1 MKTEKI
7 NRMVGVAILMA
18 IVAVVQLLG
27 SSFTIGTFSFS
38 LVLIPIVVGA
48 AMYGPGAG
56 AILGGVFGLIV
67 TIGCINGTDM
77 GGAMVFAANP
87 FLCILVCMGKGIAA
101 GAAAGWVF
109 HLLERVNRYLAVVL
123 AAIVCPLTNTGVFCI
138 GMVLFFKDVLTA
150 WAGDTE
156 LAYYIIMGLVGVN
169 FLLETVLNVLL
180 TPVILA
186 ILRAIKK
193 NK

>member
-7 NRMVGVAILMA
+7 RRMVGVAILMG

-27 SSFTIGTFSFS
+27 SSLTVGTFSFS
-38 LVLIPIVVGA
+38 LVLIPIVIGA

-67 TIGCINGTDM
+67 TIGCINGTDV

-87 FLCILVCMGKGIAA
+87 LLCILICMGKGIAA

-109 HLLERVNRYLAVVL
+109 HLLEKRNRYFAVIL
-123 AAIVCPLTNTGVFCI
+123 AAIVCPVTNTGVFCL
-138 GMVLFFKDVLTA
+138 GMVLFFRDLLTA
-150 WAGDTE
+150 WAGGTS
-156 LAYYIIMGLVGVN
+156 LAYYILMGLVGVN
-169 FLLETVLNVLL
+169 FLAEAIVNVICA
-180 TPVILA
+180 PVILA
-186 ILRAIKK
+186 ILKAIQR
-193 NK
+193 NR